1 MPALLPVIMAGGSG
15 SRLWP
20 LSRQQH
26 PKQFIRFNGEQSLL
40 QQTVLRAQALS
51 TQAPL
56 VVTNEHHR
64 FLAAEQL
71 QAVCGDDFH
80 LLLEPEAKN
89 TAATIALAANWAK
102 QALGED
108 TQLLVLAAD
117 HVMAGGESLLTAVE
131 SASKAAMDG
140 CLVAFGIVP
149 THAETGYGYIQRANF
164 EGQASFADQAS
175 FEGKAS
181 LEDHT
186 HQTVNP
192 QQAAPIL
199 AFHEKPSLAVAEQYL
214 SSGDYW
220 WNSGMFLF
228 SAHDFLVELNT
239 YQPEIANCC
248 ELAANFSVDRD
259 FIRIDHEP
267 FRSCPSLSVDYAVM
281 EHTQRGAV
289 VPFTGNWSDIGS
301 FASLWEFLP
310 KEAAGNVHWGDV
322 TSINSHNNLVVA
334 EHKLVATLGVD
345 DLVVVDTKDAMLVA
359 HRSQSQQLREV
370 VAQLAKADRPE
381 LQLHRQVSRPWGSYD
396 SIDEGNG
403 FKVKRIKVK
412 PGQRLSL
419 QYHHHRAEHWV
430 VVRGTAT
437 VTKGNQQLTVNA
449 NESLYIPAGETHSL
463 ANNTPHALEIIEV
476 QTGDYLAEDDIIRLD
491 DDYGRANSSD

>member
-26 PKQFIRFNGEQSLL
+26 PKQFICFNGEQSLL
-40 QQTVLRAQALS
+40 QQTVLRARALS
-51 TQAPL
+51 YETPL

-71 QAVCGDDFH
+71 QSVCGDDFH

-102 QALGED
+102 QTLGED

-117 HVMAGGESLLTAVE
+117 HVMAGGDSLLTVVE
-131 SASKAAMDG
+131 SASQAALG
-140 CLVAFGIVP
+140 GRLVAFGIVP
-149 THAETGYGYIQRANF
+149 THAETGYGYIQRA
-164 EGQASFADQAS
+164 
-175 FEGKAS
+175 S
-181 LEDHT
+181 LED
-186 HQTVNP
+186 QTSLEDQARRTDNSE
-192 QQAAPIL
+192 QAAPIL
-199 AFHEKPSLAVAEQYL
+199 AFHEKPSLAVAQQYL

-228 SAHDFLVELNT
+228 SASDFLVELST
-239 YQPEIANCC
+239 YQPKIAQCC
-248 ELAANFSVDRD
+248 ERAANFSVDRD
-259 FIRIDHEP
+259 FIRIDQQA
-267 FRSCPSLSVDYAVM
+267 FTSCPSMSLDYAVM
-281 EHTQRGAV
+281 EHTKRGAV
-289 VPFTGNWSDIGS
+289 VPFTGSWSDIGS
-301 FASLWEFLP
+301 FASLWDFLP

-334 EHKLVATLGVD
+334 EHKLVATLGVN

-359 HRSQSQQLREV
+359 HRSQSQQLRDV
-370 VAQLAKADRPE
+370 VAQLAERERPE

-437 VTKGNQQLTVNA
+437 VTKGKQQLTVNA

-476 QTGDYLAEDDIIRLD
+476 QTGDYLAEDDIIRID
-491 DDYGRANSSD
+491 DDYGRADRSE